1 MKESV
6 KIVKLAWLA
15 RLYISKLM
23 VMVLVVHVKFFCL
36 LILFS
41 PNRDFVSIKDVV
53 KEHVEGQ
60 ALLIATVLNTTSRN
74 HK

>member
-23 VMVLVVHVKFFCL
+23 VMVLVVHVKFF
-36 LILFS
+36 LFVDS
-41 PNRDFVSIKDVV
+41 FFPQPRLC
-53 KEHVEGQ
+53 EHKGRSKG
-60 ALLIATVLNTTSRN
+60 TC
-74 HK
+74 